1 MSSTSAV
8 APFLLEPWFSP
19 RPWGTLDLSPW
30 YALKPSEPIG
40 EAWLTGSDCLVSGG
54 SFQGQRFS
62 DVVSANRE
70 SILGSLAGTFP
81 DYPLL
86 LKILFPHD
94 KLSVQVH
101 PDDTMAV
108 AKGETRGKTECWY
121 VLSAEPGAA
130 VALGLKTGTDAAA
143 IRAAVENRTMEDLMV
158 QVPVVPG
165 DMVFVDAGTVHAIGP
180 GVILLE
186 TQQTS
191 DLTYR
196 LYDYG
201 RPRELHVE
209 LAIEATR
216 FQTAAG
222 KIQPIAGEDSTLLIR
237 QQYFSVDRL
246 AVDAEK
252 PVECSGTTT
261 PHTLVLTEGE
271 AELVT
276 VEGESL
282 PLRKGQAMVVPAST
296 RAYTLRSPRA
306 STIVRSIPPATR

>member
-1 MSSTSAV
+1 MSSAAI

-30 YALKPSEPIG
+30 YAIKPTEPIG
-40 EAWLTGSDCLVSGG
+40 EAWLTGTDCLVAEGAFRGQKFG
-54 SFQGQRFS
+54 S
-62 DVVSANRE
+62 VVAANRGA
-70 SILGSLAGTFP
+70 ILGQLAENFP

-101 PDDTMAV
+101 PDDAMAV

-121 VLSAEPGAA
+121 VLSAEPGAT

-143 IRAAVENRTMEDLMV
+143 IRAAVENRTMEELMV

-201 RPRELHVE
+201 RPRELHVG

-216 FQTAAG
+216 LETAAG
-222 KIQPIAGEDSTLLIR
+222 KIAPIVGEESTLLIQ
-237 QQYFSVDRL
+237 QQYFSVDRFAL
-246 AVDAEK
+246 ALAK
-252 PVECSGTTT
+252 PVECRGTGT
-261 PHTLVLTEGE
+261 PHTLVLIEGD
-271 AELVT
+271 AELVPA
-276 VEGESL
+276 GGPSL
-282 PLRKGQAMVVPAST
+282 AFRKGQAMVVPAWIEGY
-296 RAYTLRSPRA
+296 ALRSPGA
-306 STIVRSIPPATR
+306 ATIIRSIPPASR

>member
-1 MSSTSAV
+1 MSPAAAL

-19 RPWGTLDLSPW
+19 RPWGTLDLLPW
-30 YALKPSEPIG
+30 YGLKPAEPIG
-40 EAWLTGSDCLVSGG
+40 EAWLTGSDCVVAGG
-54 SFQGQRFS
+54 AFQGHSFGS
-62 DVVSANRE
+62 VVAANRE
-70 SILGSLAGTFP
+70 AILGSLAGTFP

-101 PDDTMAV
+101 PDDAMAV
-108 AKGETRGKTECWY
+108 ARGETRGKTECWY
-121 VLSAEPGAA
+121 VLSAVPGAT

-209 LAIEATR
+209 LAVEATR
-216 FQTAAG
+216 YETAAG
-222 KIQPIAGEDSTLLIR
+222 KIAPVAGEDSTLLIR
-237 QQYFSVDRL
+237 QQYFSVDRFAL
-246 AVDAEK
+246 TAAK
-252 PVECSGTTT
+252 PVECRGTAT
-261 PHTLVLTEGE
+261 PHTLVLIDGD

-276 VEGESL
+276 AEGASL
-282 PLRKGQAMVVPAST
+282 VLRKGQAMVVPACLEG
-296 RAYTLRSPRA
+296 YTLRSPGVA
-306 STIVRSIPPATR
+306 TIVRSIPPASW